1 MSFRIQKEEKKKD
14 FKEKLEGNQDVKHQS
29 LATVRMH
36 YNPRPKEEGENN
48 NVTGA
53 SGELET
59 WMRGYLTRAV
69 MVVKQ
74 NCFQNYGNSTFWL
87 GVG

>member
-1 MSFRIQKEEKKKD
+1 MSFRIQKEKRD

-29 LATVRMH
+29 LATMRMH
-36 YNPRPKEEGENN
+36 YNPRPKEEENN

-59 WMRGYLTRAV
+59 
-69 MVVKQ
+69 
-74 NCFQNYGNSTFWL
+74 
-87 GVG
+87 